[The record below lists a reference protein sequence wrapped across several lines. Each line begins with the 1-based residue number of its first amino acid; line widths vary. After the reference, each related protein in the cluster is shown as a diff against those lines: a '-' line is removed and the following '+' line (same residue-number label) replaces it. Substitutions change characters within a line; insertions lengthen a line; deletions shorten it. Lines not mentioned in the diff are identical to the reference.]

1 MAIIAVI
8 DLCWEDVLS
17 ITHNSFFCGRDFF
30 IRIMATFLNCSA
42 RSNMFDRSIRWQVG
56 LETDIGGG
64 KENQDECFV
73 WYLELEFSD
82 PATTFVR

>member
-1 MAIIAVI
+1 MAII
-8 DLCWEDVLS
+8 DLCLGRCFENHTQFQTV
-17 ITHNSFFCGRDFF
+17 FFCGRDFF
-30 IRIMATFLNCSA
+30 MATFLNCSA
-42 RSNMFDRSIRWQVG
+42 RGNMFDRSIRWQVG

>member
-1 MAIIAVI
+1 MAIISVI
-8 DLCWEDVLS
+8 DFCFGKDVF
-17 ITHNSFFCGRDFF
+17 TQQFFFVRDFF

-42 RSNMFDRSIRWQVG
+42 RSNIIDRSIRWQVG